1 MGCGGGGTGGGGEVG
16 GVWGTGGGGEVGGVW
31 GAGGG
36 WKFSFPEKLICSRR
50 KVSCTQYINVLQYK
64 GSNMSAFVGFKRLV
78 ENVQDQLQ
86 HATLMML
93 TTPTVKMAG

>member
-1 MGCGGGGTGGGGEVG
+1 MRGEVGGVGGTGGGGVG
-16 GVWGTGGGGEVGGVW
+16 GVGGGRWRVEIH
-31 GAGGG
+31 
-36 WKFSFPEKLICSRR
+36 PEKLICSRR

-78 ENVQDQLQ
+78 ENFQDQVQ